1 MNNLTDAVKRASW
14 TCERFSKAEDGGADS
29 THLGRF
35 IQERVHEVIHEL
47 IGVVNPIGEL
57 TNNPNH
63 GRLGFR
69 FIEKVEVFA
78 KCGDN
83 SLVLSRVSTENIFG
97 DNNRLLNHVRDFR
110 LDELQERLYTAI
122 GGWFDFNGKT
132 ADGSNRFSH
141 EIHIDFGSISA
152 TYVRIARKKREGEL
166 TPRARLEPLWRS
178 LLWLNDI

>member
-14 TCERFSKAEDGGADS
+14 TCKGLSKAEDWRADS
-29 THLGRF
+29 TYLGRL
-35 IQERVHEVIHEL
+35 IQERVHEVIHEF
-47 IGVVNPIGEL
+47 ISVVNPISEL
-57 TNNPNH
+57 TDNPNH

-83 SLVLSRVSTENIFG
+83 SLVLSRVSAKNILG

-110 LDELQERLYTAI
+110 LDELQERLDTAI
-122 GGWFDFNGKT
+122 GGWFDFNCKT

-141 EIHIDFGSISA
+141 EIHIDFGSVSA
-152 TYVRIARKKREGEL
+152 TYVRIARKKEKAGLLLEL
-166 TPRARLEPLWRS
+166 G
-178 LLWLNDI
+178 